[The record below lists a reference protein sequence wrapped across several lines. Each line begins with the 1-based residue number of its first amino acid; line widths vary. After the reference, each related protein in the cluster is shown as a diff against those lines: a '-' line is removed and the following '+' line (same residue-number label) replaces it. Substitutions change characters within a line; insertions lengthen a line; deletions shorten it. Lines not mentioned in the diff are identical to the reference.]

1 MKVRMRVLI
10 SGTRS
15 GQDWPPPGATLVVDD
30 AEGMHLCQAGL
41 AEPVAEDETPV
52 ETATAP
58 VAEKRTPATKS
69 RGSK

>member
-41 AEPVAEDETPV
+41 AEPVIEDETPV

-58 VAEKRTPATKS
+58 AAEVRPAPAKRARK
-69 RGSK
+69 